1 MSKQVIVGHENKT
14 AKKYSS
20 KISSGYEFGKEP
32 INLPSPIKSK
42 DLGLNKVFR
51 FRGYSIAFW
60 GCLRFKLKYF
70 ILSYF
75 LGLMEDLYVI

>member
-60 GCLRFKLKYF
+60 G
-70 ILSYF
+70 
-75 LGLMEDLYVI
+75 V